1 MKKFFILA
9 CLSLLAASC
18 TQQQPRRPVEVK
30 SGSFLKQS
38 AARNKQLLAREE
50 TLMQELIARDSLHRY
65 LDSSSGFRFYYNS
78 RQAEGVYLPG
88 TDDWVT
94 LTYDLRTWNED
105 TLYTREE
112 TGVIRYKVDKM
123 ELFPGLRASV
133 KMLGEGETATFLYPS
148 SLAFGYHGDN
158 DRIGPN
164 VPLKCTLTVLE
175 IEKQTDENHDEN

>member
-1 MKKFFILA
+1 MKKCI
-9 CLSLLAASC
+9 LLAGLALVFLSC
-18 TQQQPRRPVEVK
+18 AEQEPRHPIEVK
-30 SGSFLKQS
+30 SGSFLKVS

-50 TLMQELIARDSLHRY
+50 TLMQELIARDSLHEY
-65 LDSSSGFRFYYNS
+65 LDSSGGFRFYYDS
-78 RQAEGVYLPG
+78 RQGEGGYRPR

-112 TGVIRYKVDKM
+112 VGIIRYKVDKM

-133 KMLGEGETATFLYPS
+133 KMLGAGETATFLYPS
-148 SLAFGYHGDN
+148 SLAFGYPGDN

-164 VPLKCTLTVLE
+164 VPIKCTLTVLE
-175 IEKQTDENHDEN
+175 IEKQTDEN